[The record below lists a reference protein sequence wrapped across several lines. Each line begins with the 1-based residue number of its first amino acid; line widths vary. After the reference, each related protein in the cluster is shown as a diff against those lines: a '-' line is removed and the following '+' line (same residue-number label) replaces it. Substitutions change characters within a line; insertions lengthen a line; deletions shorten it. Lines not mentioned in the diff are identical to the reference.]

1 MSISHPVPLFT
12 GNQSYAFHRS
22 SIHIQWNTDNYVEN
36 LLPGWGESF
45 VTIISSRPLALW
57 SLRGVE
63 KEEPLTALPF
73 HLPGPTADHLL
84 WHSQQWAV
92 FDEVT
97 VELTSPFRTSFLPH
111 LLQLGVGN
119 GYRSLWFRVQ
129 YLKWQ
134 IKFYYFILE
143 SSGFVFSK
151 LIVIRL
157 SWQLIQRLD
166 LSTEWN
172 AWGSYRRHLG
182 NSGTH
187 REVAWWAWIAVG
199 RVHCRV
205 RLLSV
210 YMLLFWQSEYS
221 CPTYTDTLLFR
232 EILSF
237 FLSFFFFLFRLSFE
251 TYVRVIEDSR
261 TSKLFL
267 YKR

>member
-1 MSISHPVPLFT
+1 MRRIICYYHFFTSLVFVVPEGCWEGRASHSSAFSSPWSHCWPSLTQSSLGCVWWGDSGTDWLF
-12 GNQSYAFHRS
+12 
-22 SIHIQWNTDNYVEN
+22 
-36 LLPGWGESF
+36 L
-45 VTIISSRPLALW
+45 
-57 SLRGVE
+57 
-63 KEEPLTALPF
+63 
-73 HLPGPTADHLL
+73 
-84 WHSQQWAV
+84 
-92 FDEVT
+92 
-97 VELTSPFRTSFLPH
+97 RTSFLPH

-134 IKFYYFILE
+134 MKFYYFILE

-157 SWQLIQRLD
+157 NWQLIQRLD

-172 AWGSYRRHLG
+172 AWGSYQRHLG

-205 RLLSV
+205 KLLSV

-237 FLSFFFFLFRLSFE
+237 FLFFFSFLGFHLKL
-251 TYVRVIEDSR
+251 YVRVIEDSR